1 LVFAFTALWFTHYS
15 LGALEIM
22 RAEANPVVVGAS
34 VPLPALALADEPSNS
49 PPTP

>member
-1 LVFAFTALWFTHYS
+1 
-15 LGALEIM
+15 LEII

-34 VPLPALALADEPSNS
+34 VPLPAIALADEPSNP